1 MAFLPLA
8 CQQSPPPPEPAV
20 YHWRSGFN
28 PGPYETAFLRDHRVR
43 KVYLR
48 FFDVDLD
55 PATGKP
61 APVAPLRAGSLEGYD
76 VIPVVFI
83 TQQALRAMPDSAAGM
98 YAKLICARIRTMAQ
112 QFRMRPIKEWQV
124 DCDWT
129 AATRERYFAL
139 LKKVKEED
147 EKIQLSVTLRL
158 YPFKYRHEM
167 GVPPAD
173 RAMLMC
179 YNMGNLKR
187 SATANSIIDTDEM
200 EKYLNV
206 NQHYPLPLD
215 AALPLFEW
223 YVWFRG
229 MEYIGIAYPSEIKGL
244 PLREQDGKLFF
255 TQDTV
260 AHGRLFRKGDWL
272 RHEAVSQEALLKART
287 LIDEELAGQRPGR
300 IALFHLDS
308 ITLSKYPSNALEQV
322 LRGSH

>member
-8 CQQSPPPPEPAV
+8 CKQGPPPPEPAV
-20 YHWRSGFN
+20 YYWRSVFN
-28 PGPYETAFLRDHRVR
+28 PGTFETAFLRDHHIR

-55 PATGKP
+55 LSTGRP
-61 APVAPLRAGSLEGYD
+61 APIAPLRAGSLAGYD

-83 TQQALRAMPDSAAGM
+83 TQNALRAMPDSAAGN
-98 YAKLICARIRTMAQ
+98 YAKLICTRIRAMADE
-112 QFRMRPIKEWQV
+112 FRMGPIREWQV

-129 AATRERYFAL
+129 AATRDKYFAL
-139 LKKVKEED
+139 LKKVKEVD
-147 EKIQLSVTLRL
+147 GKIQLSVTLRL
-158 YPFKYRHEM
+158 YPYKYRHEM

-179 YNMGNLKR
+179 YNMGNLKKP
-187 SATANSIIDTDEM
+187 ATANSIIDTDEM

-229 MEYIGIAYPSEIKGL
+229 MEYIGLAYPSEVRGL
-244 PLREQDGKLFF
+244 PLQQQDGKLFF
-255 TQDTV
+255 MRDTV
-260 AHGRLFRKGDWL
+260 VDGRLFRKGDWL
-272 RHEAVSQEALLKART
+272 RHENVRTEALLKART

-308 ITLSKYPSNALEQV
+308 ITLSKYPSDALEQV